1 MRAPITIEQSRDS
14 ITLISETPGRMR
26 WGLVRF
32 LLLALLML
40 PFVSCMAYPL
50 FVVGG
55 ESLVVTPLRL
65 LVGSWVFWALCGVV
79 VLLFALD
86 GRSRLKV
93 VWGAERLHSSWLFGA
108 LELFEVER
116 ERAALGPL
124 VVVERKRLPGLASAL
139 TGQQGGWVVGWQ
151 LHRGSD
157 RPPELMEL
165 ARLASQQAAQQLA
178 TRLQAWPQLPD
189 RAAVVPSTPAAQ
201 AFEPVAALAS
211 SGLTWLM
218 RLPLAMFV
226 GLCLALIGLA
236 LESLA
241 IERGETPKI
250 LPWDASASAEVTRLH
265 WRLELQPNETM
276 AAGQQV
282 RFNSVSSQL
291 QAAVRFVDAKGET
304 RERPLA
310 LTGPDGIRPIS
321 SHGGPASTIEQFAQA
336 GIRISP
342 IAFEVPREVLDIPV
356 EADGTMRFDQVKT
369 QSDGDPLTTAWH
381 MHWAGLIN
389 IDQPSVFLPLLWS
402 EPTLGPQLEIVYRDS
417 DPADAPVWTA
427 AQAASFESRLATL
440 DGMAYPLGMF
450 GLIAG
455 AIAFYWLAPR
465 RLRQLSLPLWFL
477 LAMSATGWTPLA
489 TELSD
494 WIGVDRGLQTRVRD
508 VIARAVMP
516 DAQTLQPREAD
527 VAVGR
532 WAPAGSRYR
541 LLLAHLGLA
550 QPPAVALPDLASAR
564 SAIIHSAHTHMAAL
578 DAEARAALLDALS
591 ATPSMRRDGN
601 TWLADAV
608 IIPGLCAW
616 RGDEVMSAQARQHYA
631 PILDALECGEEGG
644 R

>member
-1 MRAPITIEQSRDS
+1 MSAPITIAQGRDS
-14 ITLISETPGRMR
+14 ITLISATPGRMR
-26 WGLVRF
+26 RGLVRF

-40 PFVSCMAYPL
+40 PFVSCMVYPL
-50 FVVGG
+50 FVVGA

-86 GRSRLKV
+86 GRSRLKI
-93 VWGAERLHSSWLFGA
+93 VWGAERLRSSWLFGP
-108 LELFEVER
+108 LELFDVER
-116 ERAALGPL
+116 ERATLGPL
-124 VVVERKRLPGLASAL
+124 VIVERQPASGLMLAL
-139 TGQQGGWVVGWQ
+139 SGREGGWVVGWQ
-151 LHRGSD
+151 LHRGKD

-165 ARLASQQAAQQLA
+165 ARIASQHEAQQLA

-189 RAAVVPSTPAAQ
+189 RAAGVPAPAATP
-201 AFEPVAALAS
+201 AFEPVTALAS

-241 IERGETPKI
+241 IERGEAPKI
-250 LPWDASASAEVTRLH
+250 LPWNASASAEITRLH
-265 WRLELQPNETM
+265 WRLALRPNETM

-310 LTGPDGIRPIS
+310 LAGPDGIRPVS
-321 SHGGPASTIEQFAQA
+321 SNGGPAYTIEQFAQA
-336 GIRISP
+336 GIRMSP
-342 IAFEVPREVLDIPV
+342 IAFEVPRDVLDIPV

-381 MHWAGLIN
+381 MHWAGLTK
-389 IDQPSVFLPLLWS
+389 IDQPSLFLPLLWS
-402 EPTLGPQLEIVYRDS
+402 EPTLGPKLEIVYRAS

-440 DGMAYPLGMF
+440 DGMAYPLGVF
-450 GLIAG
+450 GLVAG

-465 RLRQLSLPLWFL
+465 RLRLLSVPLWFL
-477 LAMSATGWTPLA
+477 LAVSATGWTPLA
-489 TELSD
+489 TELST
-494 WIGVDRGLQTRVRD
+494 WVGVDRGLQSRVRD
-508 VIARAVMP
+508 AIARTVMP
-516 DAQTLQPREAD
+516 AAEVLQPLAAD

-532 WAPAGSRYR
+532 WTPAGSRYR
-541 LLLAHLGLA
+541 ELLAHLGLA
-550 QPPAVALPDLASAR
+550 QMPAVALPDLASAR
-564 SAIIHSAHTHMAAL
+564 TAIIHSAHTHMASMNA
-578 DAEARAALLDALS
+578 DQRAALLDTLS
-591 ATPSMRRDGN
+591 VTPSLRRDGN
-601 TWLADAV
+601 TWLADSV
-608 IIPGLCAW
+608 IVPGLCAW
-616 RGDEVMSAQARQHYA
+616 RGDEVMSAQARQHYG
-631 PILDALECGEEGG
+631 PILDALECGAEGEQ
-644 R
+644 